1 MFLYRK
7 ALGNAL
13 KIFVPMVVGTGVA
26 IIFTII
32 FKGDLLYT
40 AGAAY
45 FSSFLV
51 GFVSL
56 AKYRGSSAFFR
67 HLFYSI
73 ISTGFCAYL
82 VMGAITTILY
92 TYHGSTDLRAND
104 LSFYTNNSWYDS
116 PWQYLLISSSFFAAL
131 FGYSVI
137 ELKFQQTYNK
147 AKQV

>member
-1 MFLYRK
+1 MFQYKK
-7 ALGNAL
+7 ALSNAL
-13 KIFVPMVVGTGVA
+13 TIFVPMVIGTGVA

-45 FSSFLV
+45 FSSLLV

-56 AKYRGSSAFFR
+56 TKYRGSSALLR
-67 HLFYSI
+67 HLFHSI
-73 ISTGFCAYL
+73 ISTGFCAFL

-116 PWQYLLISSSFFAAL
+116 PWQYLLVSSGFFAVL
-131 FGYSVI
+131 CGYSVV
-137 ELKFQQTYNK
+137 ELKVQQAYNK